1 MWTPR
6 SVLATLTV
14 FATTA
19 PGIVAQTTGSSLDF
33 TFALTGDAIITRAYP
48 SMRSLNSLR

>member
-14 FATTA
+14 FATTV
-19 PGIVAQTTGSSLDF
+19 PGIVAQTTGS
-33 TFALTGDAIITRAYP
+33 
-48 SMRSLNSLR
+48 